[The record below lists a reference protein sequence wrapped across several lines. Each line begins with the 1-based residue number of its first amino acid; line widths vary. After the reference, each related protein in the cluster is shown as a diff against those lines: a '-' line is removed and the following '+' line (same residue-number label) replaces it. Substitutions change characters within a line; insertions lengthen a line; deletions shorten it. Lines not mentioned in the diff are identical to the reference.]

1 MIKNNSMKNLR
12 KIIILLILAFVS
24 MIISI
29 SVGSV
34 YISPKEIAAAFLYK
48 IFNIEL
54 IKDLNK
60 INIDI
65 IFNIRFSHT
74 ILAFFTGA
82 SLSITGTIIQSIL
95 RNPLASTYNLGVSSG
110 AGLGVSILIV
120 LGINYSQILYIF
132 SAIAFAFITIIII
145 LAISKTIDKY
155 MNNNSIILAGIIIS
169 LFVNS
174 IMSFLTYLFPKYS
187 NRIIMWQLGSLSLK
201 NWNLIFIIIFITIIF
216 LIISMHYSNVL
227 DIMTFGDN
235 TAYSIG
241 INTKYMKIFFI
252 IISSFVTS
260 IIVSFVGI
268 IGFIDLAAPHI
279 ARKLFSAKHILVIP
293 MSALIGG
300 ILLVISDIIS
310 RIMIQ
315 GSNIPIGIITAVI
328 GAPFF
333 FYVFIKK

>member
-1 MIKNNSMKNLR
+1 MKNAR
-12 KIIILLILAFVS
+12 KIIILLILAFIS
-24 MIISI
+24 ITISI

-34 YISPKEIAAAFLYK
+34 FISPKEITAAFLYK
-48 IFNIEL
+48 IFNTEI
-54 IKDLNK
+54 IKNLNK
-60 INIDI
+60 INTDI
-65 IFNIRFSHT
+65 IFNIRLSHT

-82 SLSITGTIIQSIL
+82 SLSVTGTIIQSVL
-95 RNPLASTYNLGVSSG
+95 RNPLASAYNLGVSSG

-120 LGINYSQILYIF
+120 LGINYSQVLYML
-132 SAIAFAFITIIII
+132 SGIAFAFITIIII
-145 LAISKTIDKY
+145 LIISNTIDKY

-187 NRIIMWQLGSLSLK
+187 NKIILWQLGSLSLK
-201 NWNLIFIIIFITIIF
+201 NWNFIFIIILTTIIF

-241 INTKYMKIFFI
+241 IDIKYMKIFFI
-252 IISSFVTS
+252 MISSLTAS
-260 IIVSFVGI
+260 ILVSFIGI

-315 GSNIPIGIITAVI
+315 GSNISIGIITAVR
-328 GAPFF
+328 GPPFF